1 MAINTD
7 ELMNDDAPQ
16 SGGKGSGGAASVAGT
31 ELAMAVAGRLQ
42 QDTAEMMALAAQ
54 CNDTVNSVAGSLAD
68 YFVQVLSGQTL
79 MGAVM
84 ERLSQVKPM
93 TIKTDIDPIDIS
105 ELLPKRTD
113 ADLVERFKAFSAGI
127 QPPALR
133 LPAGYGG
140 TDED

>member
-54 CNDTVNSVAGSLAD
+54 CNDTVNSVAGNLAD
-68 YFVQVLSGQTL
+68 YFAQVLSGQTL

-93 TIKTDIDPIDIS
+93 TINTTIEPIDIS
-105 ELLPKRTD
+105 GLLPKRPD

-133 LPAGYGG
+133 LPAAYGG

>member
-93 TIKTDIDPIDIS
+93 AIKTDIDPIDIS

-133 LPAGYGG
+133 LPAAYGG
-140 TDED
+140 TNED

>member
-16 SGGKGSGGAASVAGT
+16 SGGKGSGGVASVAGT

-93 TIKTDIDPIDIS
+93 AIKTDIDPIDIS

-127 QPPALR
+127 QPPALH
-133 LPAGYGG
+133 LPAAYGG

>member
-7 ELMNDDAPQ
+7 ELMNDDASQ
-16 SGGKGSGGAASVAGT
+16 SGGKGFGGATSVAGH
-31 ELAMAVAGRLQ
+31 ELAVAIAGRLQ
-42 QDTAEMMALAAQ
+42 QDTAEMMELAAQ
-54 CNDTVNSVAGSLAD
+54 CNDTVNSVAGSLAN

-93 TIKTDIDPIDIS
+93 VIKTDIDPIDIS
-105 ELLPKRTD
+105 ELMPKPTD
-113 ADLVERFKAFSAGI
+113 SGLVERFLAFSAGI
-127 QPPALR
+127 QPPALH
-133 LPAGYGG
+133 LPAAYGG

>member
-16 SGGKGSGGAASVAGT
+16 AGGKGSGGAASVAGT

-54 CNDTVNSVAGSLAD
+54 CNDTVNSVAGNLAD
-68 YFVQVLSGQTL
+68 YFAQVLSGQTL

-84 ERLSQVKPM
+84 ERLANVQPI
-93 TIKTDIDPIDIS
+93 TINTTIEPIDIS
-105 ELLPKRTD
+105 SLLPKRTD
-113 ADLVERFKAFSAGI
+113 PGLVERFKAFSAGI

-133 LPAGYGG
+133 LPAAYGG

>member
-16 SGGKGSGGAASVAGT
+16 SGGKVSGGAASVAGH
-31 ELAMAVAGRLQ
+31 ELAVAIAGQ
-42 QDTAEMMALAAQ
+42 MQSDALALA
-54 CNDTVNSVAGSLAD
+54 SLAEQYSSTKERLANQIAPLLED
-68 YFVQVLSGQTL
+68 ALSGQGL

-84 ERLSQVKPM
+84 ARLANVRPM
-93 TIKTDIDPIDIS
+93 TINTTIEPIDIS
-105 ELLPKRTD
+105 GLLPKRPD

-133 LPAGYGG
+133 LPAAYGG
-140 TDED
+140 TDDD